1 MEKLM
6 TKNVLNKLGFLG
18 AVFAAAV
25 GFPLIFASSASA
37 QLPAPAVPAAPGAAP
52 SAEVERVIVTGS
64 NIPTAEETGPNP
76 VDTYRPQDIEKLG
89 IRNATDLQTF
99 IPQEAGGTVNQ
110 NIANG
115 GDGSVQLNLRGLLAK
130 ETLVLIDGKRVA
142 YGSLGTA
149 GFSGGPD
156 IQLIPFPMI
165 DHIDILKDGASAV
178 YGSDAISGVVNFFLI
193 HKFRGLEIGGTY
205 GNTNMG
211 ASNEMGEWEVWLKA
225 GTGDDKTDIVVI
237 ADFYQRTGG
246 VFSRDRDISSNGFF
260 IPFGGVD
267 NRSGNFPGRVGSRR
281 LIPTLFFSANTPPPH
296 SAPNAATSP
305 FYANPFVVN
314 PNAYPGAPGI
324 NNPVTGVIV
333 PQTGTKYRGGGD
345 YFFYNFA
352 AVTPA
357 LPPADRQ
364 VYYGSFTRDLCD
376 KYLTIFADFKYAR
389 SYFDSSLAAVPFT
402 PDPFHATG
410 TNSFFSP
417 SGISVPISNPFNP
430 FTVGD
435 TTLVVNGVPVPMT
448 TGVRFRGINDTG
460 ARSEKFTYWD
470 QLFDVGLRGEMGEF
484 GDYFKTWNWEMG
496 FRYSRNEGQDLS
508 IGEVSQP
515 GLRDALLDTDP
526 ATAFNAFGGF
536 FRQNTARARQAVYVT
551 LHNSGEYELPIYY
564 ATFNGDLFNLP
575 AGPVS
580 FAIGGEYD
588 APRFTRD
595 RDALNNTFNSIGST
609 DGQSFRVNRDI
620 WGIYEEV
627 RVPFTSPTWNF
638 PGFYSFEVDFAER
651 EEWYSQ
657 NTSTVLPSG
666 LFPGQ
671 QAVHSTYNAQ
681 KPKVSVRWQPLDPK
695 YIGAVTLRGSYT
707 EAFHAP
713 TLGELTP
720 ASSQSFPV
728 VADPFSTQTEPQIEE
743 RILGNPNLHPEVAYE
758 WTYGIVYSP
767 KWVKGLT
774 LSADWWHI
782 DMRDIVATRG
792 AQTIIL
798 ENPPPN
804 NGASTVTGAGGTIV
818 ARSSGEDPTG
828 EPGPVTLVVDPSA
841 NLSGAVFE
849 GLDYEAIYIL
859 DSTIFGG
866 GDWGRLTTTVNGT
879 WLSRAEFQAASDV
892 KRVGIAGEFLPP
904 AFALTS
910 SLPWHRANFSIFY
923 DGPADTW
930 MQGLDVGA
938 VVHWTGQYEDDNA
951 SLTGSTKLNEPRSG
965 PLGGGDEV
973 RARKVSA
980 LTTLDLLLNYT
991 FNLPPPAPAEVPGF
1005 AKDGG
1010 KNVKMKDGKEKN
1022 VVPVS
1027 TAEYGCS
1034 NWKWWL
1040 NNTTVTLGMQ
1050 NVTDEDPPFVAGSF
1064 ENGYDES
1071 LTTIKGR
1078 FWYVGL
1084 KKRF

>member
-1 MEKLM
+1 
-6 TKNVLNKLGFLG
+6 
-18 AVFAAAV
+18 
-25 GFPLIFASSASA
+25 
-37 QLPAPAVPAAPGAAP
+37 
-52 SAEVERVIVTGS
+52 
-64 NIPTAEETGPNP
+64 
-76 VDTYRPQDIEKLG
+76 
-89 IRNATDLQTF
+89 
-99 IPQEAGGTVNQ
+99 
-110 NIANG
+110 
-115 GDGSVQLNLRGLLAK
+115 
-130 ETLVLIDGKRVA
+130 
-142 YGSLGTA
+142 
-149 GFSGGPD
+149 
-156 IQLIPFPMI
+156 
-165 DHIDILKDGASAV
+165 
-178 YGSDAISGVVNFFLI
+178 VVNFFLV

-211 ASNEMGEWEVWLKA
+211 ASNDMGEWETWLKA

-246 VFSRDRDISSNGFF
+246 VFSRDRDISSNGNF
-260 IPFGGVD
+260 IPFGGLD
-267 NRSGNFPGRVGSRR
+267 ARSGNFPGRVQGVR
-281 LIPTLFFSANTPPPH
+281 LIPSLFFSANTPPPH
-296 SAPNAATSP
+296 SAANAATSR
-305 FYANPFVVN
+305 FYIS
-314 PNAYPGAPGI
+314 PNAFGLGQ
-324 NNPVTGVIV
+324 NL
-333 PQTGTKYRGGGD
+333 GD
-345 YFFYNFA
+345 PNALDGNYVAYNFA
-352 AVTPA
+352 SVTPA

-364 VYYGSFTRDLCD
+364 VYYGSFVRDLCD

-410 TNSFFSP
+410 TNNFFSP
-417 SGISVPISNPFNP
+417 NGISVPIQNPFNP

-435 TTLVVNGVPVPMT
+435 TTLVVNGVPIPMT

-460 ARSEKFTYWD
+460 PRSEKFTYWD

-515 GLRDALLDTDP
+515 GLRDALLDTNP
-526 ATAFNAFGGF
+526 ATAFNPFGGF

-671 QAVHSTYNAQ
+671 QAFHSTYNAQ

-713 TLGELTP
+713 TLSELTP
-720 ASSQSFPV
+720 ASSQNFPI
-728 VADPFSTQTEPQIEE
+728 VADPFSTQTQPQIEE
-743 RILGNPNLHPEVAYE
+743 RILGNPNVHPEVAYE
-758 WTYGIVYSP
+758 WTYGAVYSP
-767 KWVKGLT
+767 KWIKGLT

-782 DMRDIVATRG
+782 DMRDIVAARG
-792 AQTIIL
+792 AQTLIL
-798 ENPPPN
+798 ENPPTPGVQQ
-804 NGASTVTGAGGTIV
+804 NGPFVFRGVSAIPGQA
-818 ARSSGEDPTG
+818 
-828 EPGPVTLVVDPSA
+828 GPVVLVVDPSD

-859 DSTIFGG
+859 DSTIFGH

-879 WLSRAEFQAASDV
+879 WLSRAEFQAASNI
-892 KRVGIAGEFLPP
+892 KRVGINGEFLPP

-910 SLPWHRANFSIFY
+910 SLPWNRANFSIFY

-965 PLGGGDEV
+965 PLGGGNEV

-1050 NVTDEDPPFVAGSF
+1050 NVTDEDPPFVGGSF